1 MRYIVNEKCPSCG
14 GIYDVDDEDCGHG
27 EYSCKCDEWSNT
39 DPIPGAVGSGPVVYP
54 ENNNKKK

>member
-39 DPIPGAVGSGPVVYP
+39 DPIPNAVESGPIKK
-54 ENNNKKK
+54 NKDE